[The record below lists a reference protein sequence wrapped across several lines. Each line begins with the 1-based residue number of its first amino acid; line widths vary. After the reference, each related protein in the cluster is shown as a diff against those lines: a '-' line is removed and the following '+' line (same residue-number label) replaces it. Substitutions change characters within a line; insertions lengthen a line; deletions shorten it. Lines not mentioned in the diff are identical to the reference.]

1 MTTPTDESKRL
12 VRLCAWLAGAAVL
25 GLLAAAIAIG
35 SAVSRRVAV
44 VGATDS
50 GRFIPVVPLDK
61 PHVNESRVQA
71 FAEECI
77 RRALSHDFLN
87 FRQTLASASG
97 CFTPRAADL
106 YAQAMDPL
114 IADLTKR
121 RMVMT
126 PVINLPPA
134 VVRAYNLRGVYTYE
148 VQAEIVLTREGT
160 RERIPAER
168 FKVFLRVSR
177 ADIEESVKGVLIS
190 YIELKP
196 LV

>member
-1 MTTPTDESKRL
+1 MTGDNTTSMSGHQAPAPGAESVRYCHAALLKLQDESPEWFASFEDCDPD
-12 VRLCAWLAGAAVL
+12 LCPKGELM
-25 GLLAAAIAIG
+25 
-35 SAVSRRVAV
+35 
-44 VGATDS
+44 T
-50 GRFIPVVPLDK
+50 
-61 PHVNESRVQA
+61 
-71 FAEECI
+71 
-77 RRALSHDFLN
+77 
-87 FRQTLASASG
+87 
-97 CFTPRAADL
+97 
-106 YAQAMDPL
+106 L
-114 IADLTKR
+114 IADLEKR

-134 VVRAYNLRGVYTYE
+134 VMRAYTLRGVYTYE